1 MLSVTP
7 LAVISDEISQQD
19 DAEARSSN
27 FQHSFTYND
36 HPCGRSQHDE
46 GLSVLKGV

>member
-1 MLSVTP
+1 MLFVTP
-7 LAVISDEISQQD
+7 LAVISEEIFQQD

-27 FQHSFTYND
+27 FQYSFTYND
-36 HPCGRSQHDE
+36 PYGRSQHNE

>member
-1 MLSVTP
+1 MLFVTP
-7 LAVISDEISQQD
+7 LAVISEEILQQD

-27 FQHSFTYND
+27 FKHFLTYND
-36 HPCGRSQHDE
+36 HACGRSQHDE